1 NNSTVATAPAAV
13 PIPAGALG
21 EDFPVLSVG
30 EGTATITASLNG
42 GSASATVLVTPAELV
57 TLTLSPQTATLF
69 VGQTEPFTATGRF
82 TDGTT
87 QDLTTSVTWTSSNQS
102 VATINASGVASAL
115 AAGPTTNAAASGS
128 ISADTT
134 LTVLTPPALSL
145 APATATLRVGD
156 SLTFTVTSAAP
167 ADVGGLTVTLTQSG
181 AGSVTVPATVVIPEG
196 QSSVTFTAT
205 GASAAR

>member
-1 NNSTVATAPAAV
+1 VVPPPPTVVSLVPNPLAIQQGATGTFTLTINAAQPTDTSIPLTNSAPSVLQAPGSATV
-13 PIPAGALG
+13 PAGQTSVT
-21 EDFPVLSVG
+21 FPVTGLILGSATV
-30 EGTATITASLNG
+30 TATITASLNG

-115 AAGPTTNAAASGS
+115 A
-128 ISADTT
+128 
-134 LTVLTPPALSL
+134 
-145 APATATLRVGD
+145 
-156 SLTFTVTSAAP
+156 
-167 ADVGGLTVTLTQSG
+167 
-181 AGSVTVPATVVIPEG
+181 
-196 QSSVTFTAT
+196 
-205 GASAAR
+205 